1 MSDST
6 TRIATMSTRGRPQAN
21 SAMAPASM
29 PKTVNIGPACPSAKR
44 GHPSRR
50 NIAES
55 IHKINSYGMFV
66 NAGFI
71 LGFDSASFDR
81 LVDGMLCR
89 LF

>member
-1 MSDST
+1 
-6 TRIATMSTRGRPQAN
+6 
-21 SAMAPASM
+21 M
-29 PKTVNIGPACPSAKR
+29 PKTVNIGPVMAACPSPKR

-55 IHKINSYGMFV
+55 IHKIYSYGMFV